1 MEPTGLRR
9 AALRLSMVTETAV
22 MKVIRTRIPMTDI
35 SNADKASCSS
45 PDCPERAG
53 NLRHMT
59 PEWKM
64 QPATSPRY

>member
-9 AALRLSMVTETAV
+9 AALRLSMVTVTAV

-45 PDCPERAG
+45 PDCPERSG

-59 PEWKM
+59 PGRKM
-64 QPATSPRY
+64 QPATSPRD